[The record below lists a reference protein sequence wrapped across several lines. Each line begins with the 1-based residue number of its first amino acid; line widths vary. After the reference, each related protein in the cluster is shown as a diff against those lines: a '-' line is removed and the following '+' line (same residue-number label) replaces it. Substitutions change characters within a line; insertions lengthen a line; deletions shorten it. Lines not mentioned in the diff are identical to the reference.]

1 MIGLKKADIGDAK
14 HILEFYQN
22 VINSIN
28 GTEFNPKWNER
39 YPNLEYIKTNI
50 EKEELYICTKNR
62 EIIACVVLNNRF
74 DPEYECINWGVNANP
89 NEIIVIHTFAI
100 ASDLAGKGI
109 GKEIFGQIKMY
120 GQKNNKKTIRVDII
134 HGNDGALNVFKR
146 FGFEYV
152 DTVEMFHPA
161 VGLEKFH
168 LFEYDLEKLN

>member
-50 EKEELYICTKNR
+50 EKEELYICTKNS

-74 DPEYECINWGVNANP
+74 DPEYECI
-89 NEIIVIHTFAI
+89 T
-100 ASDLAGKGI
+100 
-109 GKEIFGQIKMY
+109 
-120 GQKNNKKTIRVDII
+120 
-134 HGNDGALNVFKR
+134 GAL
-146 FGFEYV
+146 
-152 DTVEMFHPA
+152 MQIPM
-161 VGLEKFH
+161 
-168 LFEYDLEKLN
+168 KLL